1 MLTRTLQALC
11 RHIIGDLCYWYVD
24 DSMVVSPKELYVNNN
39 SSLVDS
45 NVQQLLG
52 VGSIALAKSQHD
64 RLSALAQSDLM
75 MWRASSCRKKS
86 LSHRCITCTTVC
98 S

>member
-1 MLTRTLQALC
+1 MA
-11 RHIIGDLCYWYVD
+11 
-24 DSMVVSPKELYVNNN
+24 VSPKALYVNN

-52 VGSIALAKSQHD
+52 VALAKSQHD

-75 MWRASSCRKKS
+75 MRRAFALLLIANPSSFQHAAAKANKN
-86 LSHRCITCTTVC
+86 ITH
-98 S
+98 

>member
-1 MLTRTLQALC
+1 
-11 RHIIGDLCYWYVD
+11 
-24 DSMVVSPKELYVNNN
+24 MVVSSKELYVNNN

-45 NVQQLLG
+45 NFQQLLG

-75 MWRASSCRKKS
+75 MWRASSCRK
-86 LSHRCITCTTVC
+86 SHCPIVVLLVQQFVHSMLQLNVSVRH
-98 S
+98 